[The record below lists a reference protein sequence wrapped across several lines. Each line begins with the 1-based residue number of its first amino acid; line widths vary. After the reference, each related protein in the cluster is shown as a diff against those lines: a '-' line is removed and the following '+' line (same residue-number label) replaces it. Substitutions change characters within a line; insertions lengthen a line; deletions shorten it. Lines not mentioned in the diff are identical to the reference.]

1 MNMPKKYP
9 QGNIENFDLYAP
21 KLVDKEEYFSYGHR
35 ACQGC
40 GEALAVRLMC
50 KALGKDTV
58 IASATGC
65 MEVVSSLYPTT
76 AWKLPWIHVA
86 FPNSAAVGSGVEA
99 GLKVLR
105 RKGKIADRPVKAVAM
120 GGDGGTLDIGFQ
132 ALSGAMERG
141 HDMLYVCFDNEGYMN
156 TGIQRS
162 SATPF
167 GASTTTAPAG
177 KQSIGNKTWKKNAP
191 EIMVAHN
198 VPYVATAC
206 HSYPLDFM
214 NKVKKAKKMKGP
226 AYIHCLSVCPTGW
239 RINSEASIKMGR
251 LAVETGIFPL
261 YEVENGK
268 YRMTMELPEK
278 FRPVEDYMK
287 LQGRFRHLRPDQI
300 KLIQDRVNLE
310 FRLLMNK
317 VEHSLSWL
325 DKDWEISR
333 GQTSSIG

>member
-1 MNMPKKYP
+1 MPEKNP
-9 QGNIENFDLYAP
+9 QVIIENFDLFAP
-21 KLVDKEEYFSYGHR
+21 KLVDKEEYFSCGHR

-40 GEALAVRLMC
+40 GEALAIRLMC

-58 IASATGC
+58 IANATGC
-65 MEVVSSLYPTT
+65 MEVVSTLYPTT

-86 FPNSAAVGSGVEA
+86 FPNAAAVGAGVEA
-99 GLKVLR
+99 GLKALR
-105 RKGKIADRPVKAVAM
+105 RKGKIADRRVKTVAI

-141 HDMLYVCFDNEGYMN
+141 QDMLYVCFDNEAYMN

-214 NKVKKAKKMKGP
+214 NKVKKARKVKGP
-226 AYIHCLSVCPTGW
+226 SYIHCFSVCPTGW
-239 RINSEASIKMGR
+239 RIGSDACIKMGR
-251 LAVETGIFPL
+251 LAVETGVFPL
-261 YEVENGK
+261 YEVEHGK
-268 YRMTMELPEK
+268 YRMTVDMPEK
-278 FRPVEDYMK
+278 LRPIEDYIK
-287 LQGRFRHLRPDQI
+287 PQGRFRHLRPDQI
-300 KLIQDRVNLE
+300 KFIQERVNLE
-310 FRLLMNK
+310 YRRLQNK
-317 VEHSLSWL
+317 IAHSMSWL
-325 DKDWEISR
+325 NAGPAE
-333 GQTSSIG
+333 